1 MKKVLLI
8 IAVLGLSLSTFAQD
22 QVKFGHVN
30 TQELLMLMPERADA
44 EAKITAMSKQLEDRL
59 GVLTKEYQTKIQAFQ
74 ALKEDTPQS
83 TVEDMR
89 GEIIELEKRIQDFRN
104 NAQNDLVAKEEAL
117 VQPMLEKLQKAID
130 EVGTENGFTYIFDLG
145 SGAVVFQN
153 GQDVSQM
160 VKTKLG
166 ITG

>member
-74 ALKEDTPQS
+74 ALTEDTPQS

-153 GQDVSQM
+153 GQDVSLM

>member
-1 MKKVLLI
+1 MKKVLLV

-22 QVKFGHVN
+22 QMKFGHVN

-59 GVLTKEYQTKIQAFQ
+59 GVLTTEYQTKIQAFQ
-74 ALKEDTPQS
+74 ALTEDTPQS

-89 GEIIELEKRIQDFRN
+89 GEIIELEKRIQEFRN

-117 VQPMLEKLQKAID
+117 VQPMLEKLQRAID
-130 EVGTENGFTYIFDLG
+130 EVGTENGFVYIFDLG